1 MDKDKGANNTR
12 RKSKRS
18 IDQVEEVEEREE
30 KRSKME
36 ETLAKILLTMEEN
49 KHEMK
54 KLREGQEG
62 MRGEV
67 KSKFDEVFQEV
78 ASVGDRVDGVEDR
91 MMSLSERVL
100 KIERN
105 AGGSGQNQIADTKRD
120 EQYWIARRS
129 IRMGP
134 TEAKSKL
141 EAEAFVRGEMVT
153 TLGMQQWEVD
163 SYDFEEVS
171 LVVRKNR
178 ATKTD
183 ITLVDITFKQVTHR
197 DRVFSR
203 SINIGSRDL
212 RLEMVVP
219 NRLIPVFKK
228 MEKRAYDLRKG
239 GRKTMIRFFDERLT
253 LQLLS
258 KPKTPGSIWSV
269 QKDVELVELET
280 EQQQ

>member
-1 MDKDKGANNTR
+1 MDKGVTNTR

-18 IDQVEEVEEREE
+18 IDQVDEVEEREE

-49 KHEMK
+49 KQEMK
-54 KLREGQEG
+54 KMREGQDEIKA
-62 MRGEV
+62 EV
-67 KSKFDEVFQEV
+67 KARFDEVFQEV
-78 ASVGDRVDGVEDR
+78 SSVGDRVDGIEDQV
-91 MMSLSERVL
+91 MSLNERVS
-100 KIERN
+100 KIEKAG
-105 AGGSGQNQIADTKRD
+105 AGGVVGHASAESKKED
-120 EQYWIARRS
+120 QYWTARRS

-134 TEAKSKL
+134 TKAKSKP
-141 EAEAFVRGEMVT
+141 EAEDFVREEMT
-153 TLGMQQWEVD
+153 STLGMEKWEVD
-163 SYDFEEVS
+163 SYVFEDVS

-178 ATKTD
+178 ATKED
-183 ITLVDITFKQVTHR
+183 ITLVDVIFKQVNHR

-219 NRLIPVFKK
+219 NRLIPLFKK
-228 MEKRAYDLRKG
+228 MEKCAYDLRQG

-258 KPKTPGSIWSV
+258 RPKTPGSIWSV
-269 QKDVELVELET
+269 QRDVELVDLEKD
-280 EQQQ
+280 QQQ